1 MFKIG
6 VILGKELKKFRGKC
20 NWDKSDYKRFGIKKK
35 SKCIVWFLNII
46 IEFRNYLLYYYV
58 CFFVVGI

>member
-46 IEFRNYLLYYYV
+46 IEFRKY
-58 CFFVVGI
+58 